1 MDKDIFSE
9 DDNTK
14 LSETE
19 LRGESINFDKVYI
32 NRMIIPDIF
41 GNHISGLDHGIPSK
55 EKSVNGY
62 SSFVGKYSFEWN
74 GKSNK
79 I

>member
-1 MDKDIFSE
+1 MNQKDPFQE
-9 DDNTK
+9 LGFT
-14 LSETE
+14 LSN
-19 LRGESINFDKVYI
+19 LSLYI
-32 NRMIIPDIF
+32 NRMMIPDIF
-41 GNHISGLDHGIPSK
+41 GNQISGLDHGIPSK

-62 SSFVGKYSFEWN
+62 RSFVGKYSFEWN

>member
-1 MDKDIFSE
+1 
-9 DDNTK
+9 
-14 LSETE
+14 
-19 LRGESINFDKVYI
+19 
-32 NRMIIPDIF
+32 MIIPDIF

-62 SSFVGKYSFEWN
+62 NSFVGKYSFEWN

-79 I
+79 IWNGQANCMSSESSGHVYQIAKNWFA